1 MELREELLAI
11 LESRL
16 ERFGITKDEIR
27 DDFDLVR
34 SGLVS
39 SLEFVEVMA
48 EMERRRGVEIDY
60 EKAIAEKDFTSV
72 SGMVRIF
79 QSYTD
84 A

>member
-1 MELREELLAI
+1 MDLKDDLLGI
-11 LESRL
+11 LASRL
-16 ERFGITKDEIR
+16 ERFGIAKDEIR

-39 SLEFVEVMA
+39 SLEFVDVLA
-48 EMERRRGVEIDY
+48 EMEHRHKVEIDY

-72 SGMVRIF
+72 SGIVRIF
-79 QSYTD
+79 QRYIN